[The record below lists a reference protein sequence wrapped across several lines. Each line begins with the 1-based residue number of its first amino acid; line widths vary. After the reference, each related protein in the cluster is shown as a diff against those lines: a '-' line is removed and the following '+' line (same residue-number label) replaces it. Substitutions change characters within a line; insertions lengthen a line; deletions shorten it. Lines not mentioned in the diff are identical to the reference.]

1 MCKMNQ
7 FLFIFR
13 HLDISAAKPS
23 PDQWQH
29 WFARMVAR
37 DCLLWIDEN
46 QQIMKKQ
53 LLIIGGGFAG
63 FWSAI
68 SAIRQ
73 SREIGKTDEVEITL
87 VNTDNYFT
95 IRPRLYEVSL
105 DGLQIE
111 LAKYLQPLGIRQVTG
126 TAKIINPEKNEV
138 VVLTEGGVRSLHYDY
153 LVLATGGALK
163 EINLPGI
170 QYTYNIDTFD
180 NAQRLEDHLAK
191 LAKHNFRGEGAATF
205 VVAGAGLTGLE
216 TVTSIEEKA
225 KAIQARH
232 GGKRTLF
239 RVVLIDRNEQ
249 LGSSFSPEGQQY
261 ISKACAAKNIEVI
274 TGAEI
279 KAIAPTRIILNNG
292 KTIPTRTVIW
302 TIGMMASSLTQFFA
316 GEKDQLNRLK
326 VDNYLK
332 LPGYHNVIVSG
343 DVANVQVDNGHTALM
358 ACQYAQVMGRWSGH
372 NAINDLFSIPLKA
385 YIHNDYFTVLD
396 LGEDHALF
404 TRGWEHSVQQSGA
417 AARDIKKRINTSQ
430 IYPMEGVE
438 DTVKASYPETP
449 QF

>member
-1 MCKMNQ
+1 MNQ

-13 HLDISAAKPS
+13 HLDIDAVQSS

-29 WFARMVAR
+29 WFARMVAGNYS
-37 DCLLWIDEN
+37 LYTGEN
-46 QQIMKKQ
+46 QQTMKKQ

-87 VNTDNYFT
+87 VNADNYFT

-126 TAKIINPEKNEV
+126 TAKIIDPEKNEV
-138 VVLTEGGVRSLHYDY
+138 VVLTAGGVRSLHYDY
-153 LVLATGGALK
+153 LILATGGALK

-170 QYTYNIDTFD
+170 QYTHNIDTFD

-191 LAKHNFRGEGAATF
+191 LAKHNFRGEGSATF

-225 KAIQARH
+225 KTIQALH
-232 GGKRTLF
+232 GGKRTHF

-261 ISKACAAKNIEVI
+261 ISKVFAAKNIEVI
-274 TGAEI
+274 TSAEI
-279 KAIAPTRIILNNG
+279 KAIAPTRIVLSNG
-292 KTIPTRTVIW
+292 RTIPTRTVIW

-358 ACQYAQVMGRWSGH
+358 AAQYAQIMGRWSGH
-372 NAINDLFSIPLKA
+372 NAINDLFSIPPKE

-396 LGEDHALF
+396 LGEGHALH
-404 TRGWEHSVQQSGA
+404 TKGWEYNVLQSGTE
-417 AARDIKKRINTSQ
+417 ARNFKKKINTSL
-430 IYPMEGVE
+430 IYPQESVE
-438 DTVKASYPETP
+438 DTVKASYPDYHISD
-449 QF
+449 

>member
-1 MCKMNQ
+1 MSKMNQ
-7 FLFIFR
+7 FLFIFQ
-13 HLDISAAKPS
+13 HLDIKAAQPS
-23 PDQWQH
+23 PNQWQH

-37 DCLLWIDEN
+37 ECSLPTDEN

-73 SREIGKTDEVEITL
+73 SREIGKADEVEITL
-87 VNTDNYFT
+87 VNADNYFT

-105 DGLQIE
+105 DGLQIQ

-138 VVLTEGGVRSLHYDY
+138 AVLTAGGIRSLHYDY
-153 LVLATGGALK
+153 LILATGGALK
-163 EINLPGI
+163 DINLPGI
-170 QYTYNIDTFD
+170 QYTHNIDTFD
-180 NAQRLEDHLAK
+180 NAQKLEEHLAK
-191 LAKHNFRGEGAATF
+191 LSKHNFRGEGSATF

-216 TVTSIEEKA
+216 TATSIEDKA
-225 KAIQARH
+225 RAIQARH
-232 GGKRTLF
+232 GGKRTHF
-239 RVVLIDRNEQ
+239 RVVLIDRDEK
-249 LGSSFSPEGQQY
+249 LGSCYPPEAQQY

-279 KAIAPTRIILNNG
+279 KAIAPTRIVLNNG
-292 KTIPTRTVIW
+292 NTIPTRTVIW

-332 LPGYHNVIVSG
+332 LPGYNNVIVSG
-343 DVANVQVDNGHTALM
+343 DVANVSVDNGRTAVM

-372 NAINDLFSIPLKA
+372 NAINDLFSLPLKE
-385 YIHNDYFTVLD
+385 YVHNNYFTVLD
-396 LGEDHALF
+396 LGEGHALF
-404 TRGWEHSVQQSGA
+404 TKGWDRIIQQSGT
-417 AARDIKKRINTSQ
+417 AARDFKKRINTLH
-430 IYPMEGVE
+430 IYPMDGVE
-438 DTVKASYPETP
+438 DTVKASYPEIP
-449 QF
+449 DF